1 MFLRTAGD
9 VLLSV
14 WHMVLQHVNNI
25 GKYCA
30 EVLTFSCV
38 IVSHQNTVK
47 PATRA
52 EVTWCNALGAGARP
66 LWARR
71 QSAVV
76 ESSPYDSGEA
86 SGQDGLTSYWWG
98 LSISSPVCLSCLLG
112 MFQGISPV
120 S

>member
-52 EVTWCNALGAGARP
+52 EVT
-66 LWARR
+66 
-71 QSAVV
+71 
-76 ESSPYDSGEA
+76 
-86 SGQDGLTSYWWG
+86 
-98 LSISSPVCLSCLLG
+98 
-112 MFQGISPV
+112 
-120 S
+120 